1 MSPSIWTRCEGRSR
15 LRRLSGRAWRVVE
28 YQYLVS
34 TRKLV
39 ASDEEQ
45 RLLEDLL
52 EQSKPAAPAE
62 RLHFLLST
70 PFRYPPL
77 RHGSRF
83 RRRTDPGVW
92 YGSQEQRT
100 AFAEIAYY
108 RLLFLEGTEAQIAP
122 VELDLS
128 AFRASYDSSRA
139 VDLTK
144 EPFAAHRAAISSPR
158 SYAESH
164 RLAGEMREA
173 GVALARYFSARD
185 GAGGVNVAILAP
197 GAFREHRPE
206 APETWRCVAARTFV
220 ELTRKDIFVRE
231 TLRFERG
238 QFEIEG
244 ALPHPGL

>member
-1 MSPSIWTRCEGRSR
+1 M
-15 LRRLSGRAWRVVE
+15 VE

-45 RLLEDLL
+45 RLLEDLI
-52 EQSKPAAPAE
+52 EHSKPSAPAE

-83 RRRTDPGVW
+83 RRHTDPGVW

-108 RLLFLEGTEAQIAP
+108 RLLFLDGTEAQIAP

-128 AFRASYDSSRA
+128 AFRASYDSGRA
-139 VDLTK
+139 IDLTK
-144 EPFAAHRAAISSPR
+144 APFAAHRSAISSPT

-164 RLAGEMREA
+164 RLGGEMREA

-185 GAGGVNVAILAP
+185 TAGGVNVAILAP
-197 GAFREHRPE
+197 GAFREHRPSP
-206 APETWRCVAARTFV
+206 PETWRCAAARTYV
-220 ELTRKDIFVRE
+220 ELTRKDVFVRE

-238 QFEIEG
+238 QFEVAG